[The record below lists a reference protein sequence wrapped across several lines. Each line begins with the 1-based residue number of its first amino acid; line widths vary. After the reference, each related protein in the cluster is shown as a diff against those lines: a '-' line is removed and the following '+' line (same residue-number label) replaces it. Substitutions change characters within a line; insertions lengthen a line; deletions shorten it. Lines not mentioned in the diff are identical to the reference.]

1 MHILWT
7 WPVILAVVFTI
18 WACVNILT
26 GRVARSHRLA
36 HLAYVAVLWL
46 CCLDF
51 WTTSPL
57 LALGVTLPCVGI
69 IAADYLRARKAKN

>member
-7 WPVILAVVFTI
+7 WPVILAVVFTV

-36 HLAYVAVLWL
+36 HLAYVSLLWIG
-46 CCLDF
+46 CLGL
-51 WTTSPL
+51 WATNPL
-57 LALGVTLPCVGI
+57 LSLCVALPCGRI
-69 IAADYLRARKAKN
+69 ILADYLRTRRAKN